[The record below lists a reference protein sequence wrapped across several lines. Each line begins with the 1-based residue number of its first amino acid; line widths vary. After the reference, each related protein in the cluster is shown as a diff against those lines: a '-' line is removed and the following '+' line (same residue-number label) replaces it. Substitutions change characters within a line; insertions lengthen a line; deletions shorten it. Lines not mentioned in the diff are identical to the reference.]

1 MSQEIRPPAG
11 KGAAF
16 ANDEPGIAL
25 LRALRAGSRTLAELT
40 GTLGQTPE
48 TVSAAL
54 AKWVRCG
61 LVSAASAGD
70 ETCYQLN
77 RDGLLR
83 AQDLLRELLAP
94 PALAFVARSGTG
106 KTTYLEKLLPVLSGQ
121 GRRVG
126 VIKHHAH
133 PVAFDLPQKDTY
145 RLAQAGADV
154 VVGVSSVQVAAFFS
168 ENGAE
173 LPQTLLGRFFSG
185 CDLVLVE
192 GLRSAPFP
200 KVEIHRSGRSG
211 ELLCAPDELLAEV
224 TDEPLA
230 LDVPQFPL
238 GDPVPLAE
246 FLLARL

>member
-1 MSQEIRPPAG
+1 MSQQIQLPAG
-11 KGAAF
+11 EGGASA
-16 ANDEPGIAL
+16 DEGTSIAL
-25 LRALRAGSRTLAELT
+25 LRALGSGSRGVAELAQALGQSPQAVRAGLA
-40 GTLGQTPE
+40 PWI
-48 TVSAAL
+48 
-54 AKWVRCG
+54 KRG
-61 LVSAASAGD
+61 LVGVAPSGT
-70 ETCYQLN
+70 EERYQLR

-83 AQDLLRELLAP
+83 AQDLLRELIAP
-94 PALAFVARSGTG
+94 PAVAFVARSGTG
-106 KTTYLEKLLPVLSGQ
+106 KTTYLEKLLAELSVR
-121 GRRVG
+121 GRQVG

-145 RLAQAGADV
+145 RLAQAGAGV
-154 VVGVSSVQVAAFFS
+154 VVGVSSIQVAAFFS

-200 KVEIHRSGRSG
+200 KVEVHRAGRSS
-211 ELLCAPDELLAEV
+211 ELLCGPDELLAVV

-238 GDPVPLAE
+238 DDPVPLAE